1 MSNVNIRIA
10 DQNDVVPIHQLMY
23 EAFTP
28 LRELGID
35 WPSVNAT
42 EEMVADNIKHNT
54 TFVLELNDTI
64 ISTITV
70 RYPWGSVRSI
80 SGYPF
85 VWWFATQPE
94 FDGHGYGSQL
104 LKYVEEDFLRDTL
117 KASAV
122 TLGTSARL
130 HPWLLSIYEKRGY
143 EIYAEHENDDGDLGV
158 IMRKILIPERFEEK
172 ILGQP
177 PF

>member
-1 MSNVNIRIA
+1 MSELNIRIA
-10 DQNDVVPIHQLMY
+10 NEEDAEALYQLMY
-23 EAFTP
+23 DAFTP

-35 WPSVNAT
+35 WPSVNADLN
-42 EEMVADNIKHNT
+42 MVKENIVNNT
-54 TFVLELNDTI
+54 TFVMEKDNEM

-80 SGYPF
+80 SRYPF
-85 VWWFATQPE
+85 VWWFATKPAY
-94 FDGHGYGSQL
+94 DGQGYGSRL

-117 KASAV
+117 KAASV

-130 HPWLLSIYEKRGY
+130 HPWLLQIYEKRGY